1 MSNISKLLNQVIVGN
16 VFDEPRILEKYAT
29 DRSIL
34 KMPPEMVVLPENTD
48 DVRRIVR
55 FTEQLKKRGVKT
67 NLTVRGSGLDKTGA
81 DLTDKILI
89 SMERMNRI
97 QEIDSRSKL
106 VRVQA
111 GITLEKLNAALS
123 LHGLVLPIDA
133 NPKETIGSLIC
144 NFAIDGFA
152 GKYHGI
158 SHYVD
163 CLEAVMADGNVLQTR
178 NYNRRGLQHK
188 IEDSDDPE
196 SGIYTRVNNLI
207 NDFEATIEMIKDK
220 PTIDASGYQ
229 MVTQVERDDS
239 RVFELTP
246 LFYASQGTLGIITE
260 VILRLETMPSVV
272 TRFAAG
278 FETPTAAVKY
288 IEELAPLNPLSIELY
303 DAHIFEQ
310 AAKNGKELGLFA
322 KRYNKGYIAIVSF
335 DDNRL
340 IVRKKLKTCLD
351 LIPDSAAAILETKE
365 NTKDFARIRTAMRS
379 YLNDDIKGER
389 LHLAD
394 DFFIPQN
401 RLLDFIKALPELERE
416 TKKELPLYG
425 DYLTSNYSLR
435 PDLNLGSA
443 TGRGNALKFLKRF
456 AEFLEEYD
464 GILTGGSPE
473 GRIKALVVNSEE
485 DPAVREFYEKIKA
498 AFDPDGLFSPDV
510 KLNSD
515 VKKFVKYLRSE
526 VLEGITDQK

>member
-1 MSNISKLLNQVIVGN
+1 
-16 VFDEPRILEKYAT
+16 
-29 DRSIL
+29 
-34 KMPPEMVVLPENTD
+34 MVVLPENTD

-55 FTEQLKKRGVKT
+55 FTEQLRKRGVKT
-67 NLTVRGSGLDKTGA
+67 SLTVRGSGLDKTGA

-89 SMERMNRI
+89 SMERMNHI
-97 QEIDSRSKL
+97 QEIDSRSRL

-144 NFAIDGFA
+144 NFAIDGYA

-188 IEDSDDPE
+188 IEDKEDPE
-196 SGIYTRVNNLI
+196 SGIYERINNLI
-207 NDFEATIEMIKDK
+207 NDFEPVLESIKVK

-229 MVTQVERDDS
+229 MATQVERDDS

-278 FETPTAAVKY
+278 FETASAAVKY
-288 IEELAPLNPLSIELY
+288 VEQLTVLNPLAIELY

-310 AAKNGKELGLFA
+310 AASNGKELGLFA

-335 DDNRL
+335 DDNRFTA
-340 IVRKKLKTCLD
+340 RKKLRSCLD
-351 LIPDSAAAILETKE
+351 AIPDSAAAILETKE

-379 YLNDDIKGER
+379 YLNDDLKGER

-394 DFFIPQN
+394 DFYIPKE
-401 RLLDFIKALPELERE
+401 RLLDFIKDLQALEAE

-435 PDLNLGSA
+435 PDLNLSSA
-443 TGRGNALKFLKRF
+443 TGRGNALKFLKKF
-456 AEFLEEYD
+456 AEFLEEHD

-473 GRIKALVVNSEE
+473 GRIKALVVNGEE
-485 DPAVREFYEKIKA
+485 DPATRDFYQKIKT
-498 AFDPDGLFSPDV
+498 AFDPDGLLNPGV
-510 KLNSD
+510 KLESD

-526 VLEGITDQK
+526 VLEGITDQR

>member
-48 DVRRIVR
+48 DARRVVR
-55 FTEQLKKRGVKT
+55 FVEQLKKRGAKT
-67 NLTVRGSGLDKTGA
+67 SLTVRGSGLDKTGA

-89 SMERMNRI
+89 SMERMNHI

-111 GITLEKLNAALS
+111 GITLEKLNTALS

-144 NFAIDGFA
+144 NFAIDGYA

-178 NYNRRGLQHK
+178 NYNRHGLQRK
-188 IEDSDDPE
+188 IEDSEDPE
-196 SGIYTRVNNLI
+196 SGIYTRINDLI
-207 NDFEATIEMIKDK
+207 NDSEAALELIKDR
-220 PTIDASGYQ
+220 PTIDASGFQ
-229 MVTQVERDDS
+229 MATQVERDDS

-260 VILRLETMPSVV
+260 VILRLETMPSTV

-278 FETPTAAVKY
+278 FETATAAVKY
-288 IEELAPLNPLSIELY
+288 IEQLAPLKPLAVELY

-310 AAKNGKELGLFA
+310 AAKSGKELGLFA
-322 KRYNKGYIAIVSF
+322 KRYNKGYITIISF
-335 DDNRL
+335 DDNRF
-340 IVRKKLKTCLD
+340 VARKKLKTCLD
-351 LIPDSAAAILETKE
+351 LIPDSAAAILEAKE

-394 DFFIPQN
+394 DFFIPSG
-401 RLLDFIKALPELERE
+401 RLLDFIKALPELEKE
-416 TKKELPLYG
+416 TKKELLLYG

-435 PDLNLGSA
+435 PDLNLNNA
-443 TGRGNALKFLKRF
+443 TGRANTLKFLKRF
-456 AEFLEEYD
+456 AEFLKEYD

-485 DPAVREFYEKIKA
+485 DPLLHEFYQKIKT
-498 AFDPDGLFSPDV
+498 AFDPDDIFSPDV

-515 VKKFVKYLRSE
+515 VKKFVKYLRAE
-526 VLEGITDQK
+526 TLEGITDQK